1 MSIKVVQILKVFSII
16 FLYSFCIDSCLGF
29 QSDIIKI
36 KEKEFIQSEKNLDKI
51 HGILKEK
58 YAEDLQKAKTYFEV
72 YLERGVLE
80 KNENIQLYAY
90 YYLSDIAYENG
101 DYLTAIDYSKSML
114 KIGKD
119 NNNSGQQISALNQLG
134 NIYYKMRNYDES
146 LNFFIQANEI
156 HRKRNPNKLQIGLL
170 TNINMIRTR
179 AHRYT
184 EALVSYNEIIDLL
197 EKDEYKDIDNYWAN
211 FISLLLGKGVC
222 YFHLK
227 EYDLAIQSYKEG
239 KKMARDHKL
248 NVYQPIFNMTIGEAY
263 TGKKMYDEALKY
275 LFEANRELQ
284 SVTSNFDPNLHTSYF
299 HLATVFYQQQE
310 YQKALDYLSESFT
323 IIEKKQKEGEIEK
336 INEMYDMAYNA
347 AKKINNKDLIIK
359 YGEAYRRVIN
369 AFHLDDIRTKDR
381 LYDKDISE
389 LEEKNQNLSTKKTT
403 YVTLIFLFTLIILG
417 LSVYFFKKEQQNKKL
432 FQELI
437 IQQKEN
443 IQAEPEEFDDKPS
456 KKELVTDEKVRTL
469 LKNLKDLE
477 ETNFFLAQDCN
488 LYTTAKLIDT
498 NTTYLSKIINEHK
511 QQSFNEYIN
520 TLRINYFLATFKKDK
535 KMKSYTIKAI
545 ATELGYK
552 SVNTFASAFKKQTGI
567 SHSYFIKQTQKEL
580 STISE

>member
-16 FLYSFCIDSCLGF
+16 LLYSFCIDSCLGF

-36 KEKEFIQSEKNLDKI
+36 EEKEFIQSEKNLDKI
-51 HGILKEK
+51 HSFLKEK
-58 YAEDLQKAKTYFEV
+58 YTEDLQKAKTYFEV

-80 KNENIQLYAY
+80 KNENIQLYAS

-101 DYLTAIDYSKSML
+101 DYLIAADYSKSML
-114 KIGKD
+114 KTAND

-197 EKDEYKDIDNYWAN
+197 EKDEYKHIDNYWAN

-239 KKMARDHKL
+239 KKMARNHKL

-284 SVTSNFDPNLHTSYF
+284 STTSNFDPNLHTSYF

-310 YQKALDYLSESFT
+310 YQKALDYLSESFI
-323 IIEKKQKEGEIEK
+323 IIEKQQKEGEIEK

-359 YGEAYRRVIN
+359 YGEAYRRVID

-389 LEEKNQNLSTKKTT
+389 LEEKNQNLSTQKTT
-403 YVTLIFLFTLIILG
+403 YITLIFLFTLIILG

-432 FQELI
+432 FQELT

-443 IQAEPEEFDDKPS
+443 IQTEPEEFDDKPS

-477 ETNFFLAQDCN
+477 ETNFFLAQDCS

-498 NTTYLSKIINEHK
+498 NTTYLSKIINDHK

-520 TLRINYFLATFKKDK
+520 ALRINYFLVTFKKDK

-580 STISE
+580 STI